1 MTTDLD
7 AYDAWFRSK
16 VQEAL
21 FDTRPTIPHRQVMDE
36 AQTRIYRKRRD
47 SAATNRWNSTR
58 DRSK

>member
-21 FDTRPTIPHRQVMDE
+21 FDTRPTIPHPQVMDE
-36 AQTRIYRKRRD
+36 VQARISRNAG
-47 SAATNRWNSTR
+47 SPIATGHGNNAGRAP
-58 DRSK
+58 K